1 MQEKKEKQ
9 SIVKIIKRN
18 IWMLSFI
25 RKYAVSL
32 MLYKAYC
39 IPISILNTFISI
51 NYARWIIDKISQ
63 QIELSAI
70 IRFIIYIALF
80 YIVTNLIYAISNIVW
95 VPQKSI
101 NLTSRMRED
110 IIKKVSKINQ
120 ISFQKSEFFNTY
132 TLGLNEIDSRAP
144 AVLETVTSVIISALS
159 IIMITGVTS
168 TISNGFAI
176 FGLISALTDVG
187 LGLVRQKYNY
197 NQVLET
203 TPDGR
208 KRGYVN
214 RLTYQPEFTAD
225 LKVYTSFKH
234 LLIAK
239 YREATD
245 RVKKILLKYA
255 KKILLIDQIQQIVG
269 TVCKQVLPWI
279 YIAILLARG
288 DITVAEATVLSASA
302 LTIPSTLI
310 TFLNSLSSFYWH
322 SLYIEN
328 LQKILNYEEDIE
340 KEDGEEIDHT
350 VPFHISLKNI
360 SFSYAEGGKNA
371 VEDISMEIQSGDKI
385 AIVGY
390 NGAGKSTLVKL
401 LIRLY
406 DIQSG
411 QIMVNG
417 KDMKDVNTKSLR
429 SHIAFL
435 SQEYKIYSLTVAE
448 NVLMRPVSCDEDLEL
463 VQEAL
468 RKVGLY
474 DKVSSWSNG
483 INTYITREFD
493 EAGEYLSGGESQKL
507 ALARIYA
514 GNYDCIIMDESTS
527 SLDPISEDGII
538 GTIFEIFKD
547 KTIIMISHRLVTV
560 KYVDRIYFFSQGQL
574 CEQGTHQELMELD
587 GDYCKFYSSQA
598 DKFSL

>member
-80 YIVTNLIYAISNIVW
+80 YIATNLIYAISNIVW